1 MTNEIDT
8 KLCDVMR
15 EFVLL
20 NKSVADPNLMDV
32 SKLHGLGWHH
42 KIALED
48 GIKLAYQDF
57 LKLTEAGK

>member
-1 MTNEIDT
+1 
-8 KLCDVMR
+8 
-15 EFVLL
+15 
-20 NKSVADPNLMDV
+20 MDV

-57 LKLTEAGK
+57 LKLTETGI